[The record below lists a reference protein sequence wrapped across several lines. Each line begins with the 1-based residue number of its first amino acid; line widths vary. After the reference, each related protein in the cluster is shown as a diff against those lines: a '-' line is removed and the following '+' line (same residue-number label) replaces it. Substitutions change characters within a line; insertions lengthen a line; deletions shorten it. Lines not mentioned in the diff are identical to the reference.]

1 MNRETVPLF
10 PLHTVLFP
18 GGPLPLRI
26 FEPRYIDMVSHCM
39 KTTTGFGV
47 CLISSGEEI
56 GEAAA
61 TYEIG
66 TLARIVDWHMRHDGL
81 LGITA
86 CGGQR
91 FRVYSQEVQP
101 NKLTMAE
108 VERIPD
114 EPPSDVPMQYLSL
127 VDMLRQLIEGI
138 GHYYSGLPKHYGDA
152 SWVGFRLAELLPLRL
167 AQKQALLQLTS
178 PVQRL
183 ERICVLMDDLDI
195 R

>member
-26 FEPRYIDMVSHCM
+26 FEPRYVDMVSHCM
-39 KTTTGFGV
+39 KSNSGFGV

-61 TYEIG
+61 TYEVG

-91 FRVYSQEVQP
+91 FRVYSQQVQS
-101 NKLTMAE
+101 NKLAVAE
-108 VERIPD
+108 IEMIPD

-127 VDMLRQLIEGI
+127 VDMLRQLIDGI
-138 GHYYSGLPKHYGDA
+138 GHYYNGIPKNYGDA

-167 AQKQALLQLTS
+167 SQKQALLQLAS

-183 ERICVLMDDLDI
+183 DRICVLMQDLEI